1 MNQKDEKP
9 KGRPLQR
16 AVALKYVPKKDR
28 APKVTAKGSGLL
40 ADKIIR
46 LAKEHGIPVHE
57 DPALMEVLSQLDFHE
72 EIPPSVY
79 TVVAE
84 ILAFVYS
91 MNNHWS
97 SMKGEKG

>member
-9 KGRPLQR
+9 KGRPLQK
-16 AVALKYVPKKDR
+16 AVALKYVPKQDR
-28 APKVTAKGSGLL
+28 APRVTAKGSGVL
-40 ADKIIR
+40 ADKIIQ
-46 LAKEHGIPVHE
+46 LAHEHGIPIKE
-57 DPALMEVLSQLDFHE
+57 DPALMEVLSQLDFYQ

-91 MNNHWS
+91 MNSRWS
-97 SMKGEKG
+97 SQQGGKG